1 MSFFL
6 LDKDNKLVHNRDN
19 WSDHLPVVIEMN
31 NWTAPQ
37 RPNTYAE
44 KALITA
50 ILDGTFPPGSTLP
63 GERTLAID
71 LGVTRPTLREA
82 LQRLARDG
90 WLTVRQG
97 KATVVNDFWQE
108 GGLNVLNALVHHGD
122 YLPPNFVTQ
131 LLEVRLNLA
140 PAYTKAAVER
150 APAKVSTLLLQYDRL
165 DDTPTSFAAF
175 DWQLHRDLTI
185 ASGNQIYTLILNGF
199 SDFYEKLARL
209 YFTSSTARDASRQFY
224 ATLAQA
230 AANQDADLAERV
242 SRAAMLESIESW
254 QQVNPWGK

>member
-1 MSFFL
+1 
-6 LDKDNKLVHNRDN
+6 
-19 WSDHLPVVIEMN
+19 MN

-50 ILDGTFPPGSTLP
+50 ILDGTFPSGSTLP
-63 GERTLAID
+63 AERTLATD

-97 KATVVNDFWQE
+97 KATIVNDFWQE
-108 GGLNVLNALVHHGD
+108 GGLNVLSVLVHHGD

-140 PAYTKAAVER
+140 PAYTRAAVER
-150 APAKVSTLLLQYDRL
+150 APAKVYSLLLQYERL
-165 DDTPTSFAAF
+165 DDTPASFAAF
-175 DWQLHRDLTI
+175 DWQLHRHLTI

-199 SDFYEKLARL
+199 SDFYEQLARL
-209 YFTSSTARDASRQFY
+209 YFTSSAARNASRHFY

-230 AANQDADLAERV
+230 AADQDADLAEQV
-242 SRAAMLESIESW
+242 SKAAMLESIKSW
-254 QQVNPWGK
+254 QQVSPWRK